1 MIEIMN
7 TDDDFIAKF
16 MNIVIAVDVSYRNFP
31 VRGKLIQ
38 ATKDYILLER
48 ANGDIGMVRRDTI
61 LGIIEARNIHEQV
74 V

>member
-31 VRGKLIQ
+31 VRGKLIRQ
-38 ATKDYILLER
+38 QKITSCSKERTATSEWSGVTLSS
-48 ANGDIGMVRRDTI
+48 A
-61 LGIIEARNIHEQV
+61 
-74 V
+74 